1 MKRNKMKPVDIKS
14 NIYIDT
20 SKAINDKG
28 SKFKIGDIDRI
39 SFYKNL
45 FRKRWDRSEEVFISI
60 LLLTYVINDLRRKQD
75 FGTFYE
81 NELRKNESKRV
92 SN

>member
-45 FRKRWDRSEEVFISI
+45 FRKR
-60 LLLTYVINDLRRKQD
+60 
-75 FGTFYE
+75 
-81 NELRKNESKRV
+81 
-92 SN
+92 